1 MPKWVK
7 EEVSSWITSLE
18 DFSGQPIR
26 HSASILEYYVCS
38 YSGKCQIG
46 GRVSWKGAEKREKRF
61 QVTLNECE
69 TNASST
75 YRELRFIESGL
86 TLIGPE
92 ARVCV
97 VKYGHDNYA

>member
-1 MPKWVK
+1 M
-7 EEVSSWITSLE
+7 
-18 DFSGQPIR
+18 
-26 HSASILEYYVCS
+26 CS
-38 YSGKCQIG
+38 DSGKYQIG